1 MNVQKRLVLTAV
13 ATIVLGVG
21 AIGAQFSDVDLQ
33 KVQQIVNAQVPA
45 HMGIGKVTVKSLAQ
59 KSDTIEVNLSESFAD
74 IPFTPATIET

>member
-45 HMGIGKVTVKSLAQ
+45 HMGIGAE
-59 KSDTIEVNLSESFAD
+59 IRHH
-74 IPFTPATIET
+74 